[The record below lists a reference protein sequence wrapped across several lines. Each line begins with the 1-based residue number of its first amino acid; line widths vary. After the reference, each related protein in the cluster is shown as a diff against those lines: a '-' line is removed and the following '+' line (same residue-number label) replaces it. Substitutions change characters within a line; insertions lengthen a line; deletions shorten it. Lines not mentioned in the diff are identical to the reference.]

1 MAIRTTNASD
11 ARLRSVEGRHNKLV
25 KELRKAFSQA
35 ELTPDGYCAIEGA
48 KILEEAIR
56 SGLRIKTVFFSVSA
70 ASKAAK
76 LLPQLGSH
84 VETLLL
90 PDALFSSTVPSD
102 SPQGIAAL
110 VRLKTFSLEEIIAKS
125 SSGPLV
131 VLAGIQD
138 PGNLGTI
145 LRSAEAFGAGGVL
158 LGEGTVSPFN
168 SKVVRGSAGSAFRLP
183 IVQTK
188 LNDAIPFL
196 KQNAIRLLAT
206 SSHKGVPLHEA
217 KLTGPTAIFIGN
229 EGAGVPRNMFSAMD
243 ELLAIPH
250 SDQVESLNAGVAA
263 SILLYEIAKQR
274 GAAASSK

>member
-1 MAIRTTNASD
+1 MAIRTTNAPD
-11 ARLRSVEGRHNKLV
+11 VRLRSVEGRHNKLV
-25 KELRKAFSQA
+25 KELRKAFFQA

-56 SGLRIKTVFFSVSA
+56 SGLRIKTVFFSASA
-70 ASKAAK
+70 AAKAAK

-110 VRLKTFSLEEIIAKS
+110 VRMKTFSLEEIIAKS

-145 LRSAEAFGAGGVL
+145 LRSAEAFNAGGVL

-183 IVQTK
+183 TVQTK
-188 LNDAIPFL
+188 LNDAIALL
-196 KQNAIRLLAT
+196 KQNAVRLLAT
-206 SSHKGVPLHEA
+206 SSHKGVSLHEA
-217 KLTGPTAIFIGN
+217 KLTGPVAIFIGN

-274 GAAASSK
+274 AAAASSK